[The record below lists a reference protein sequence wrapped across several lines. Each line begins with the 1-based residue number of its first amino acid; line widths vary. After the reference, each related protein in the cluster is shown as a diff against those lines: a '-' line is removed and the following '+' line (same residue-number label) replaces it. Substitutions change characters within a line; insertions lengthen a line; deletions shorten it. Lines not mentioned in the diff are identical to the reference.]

1 LALSTKFRAGCDGA
15 EWTGDDSLSNGQDV
29 QEAGPMKQLSIRQYV
44 AWLTLVPL
52 LFMAVSLESF
62 FLQDRFTSLDAD
74 LAERGHLIARQ
85 LASGSEYGVFSNNM
99 AFLQNIAQGVLQEPD
114 VQGVLILDAASDVLI
129 EAGTFPGAP
138 GNATTPRIGKL
149 KESVNSQTPVHR
161 NSEGLLIY
169 RAIFPAQVVLDDL
182 GTPHQAKQIGAVIVA
197 MSSARTGQLKSQLL
211 LLTVAWTVLFLVFPF
226 SLIYAGSRN
235 IVSPISKLSEAVR
248 ALGDGRLETRASVST
263 RITELETLTRGIND
277 MAAKLQQENDILL
290 QRTDK
295 LTEAQ
300 RIAHLGNWEWDIVNN
315 TLIWSD
321 EIYHIF
327 GLSPQQV
334 NVTYDVFLQA
344 VHPEDRQSVMDC
356 VREAVEQGHPYSMDH
371 RILLPDGSLRYVHE
385 QGEVSR
391 NDDGQ
396 PAKMVGTVLDIT
408 VHKLAEE
415 TIRKLNDELETKVQ
429 ERTKQLL
436 EAQEEMVR
444 KEKLAVLGQVAGSV
458 GHELRNP
465 LGVMNNAVYFLQ
477 AVLTDA
483 DDSVKEY
490 LNIIKSEI
498 ASSERIV
505 SDLLDSV
512 RTKPPHPEVVGLA
525 ELIDQTL
532 RKSTIPPS
540 VTVKLDIPETLP
552 PLWGD
557 AMQIHQVLRNLISNG
572 VEAMPEGG
580 TLEIRAEADEEAMH
594 IAIGVRDSGTGMTTE
609 QLGKL
614 FQPLYT
620 TKARGIGLGL
630 VVVKNLTQANGGT
643 VEVRSE
649 AGKGSLFLVTL
660 PAADKRG

>member
-1 LALSTKFRAGCDGA
+1 
-15 EWTGDDSLSNGQDV
+15 
-29 QEAGPMKQLSIRQYV
+29 MKQLSIRQYV

-138 GNATTPRIGKL
+138 GNATTTRIGKL
-149 KESVNSQTPVHR
+149 KESVNSQMPVHR
-161 NSEGLLIY
+161 NNDGLLIY

-182 GTPHQAKQIGAVIVA
+182 GAPHQAKQIGAVIVA

-211 LLTVAWTVLFLVFPF
+211 LLTVGWTVLFLVFPF
-226 SLIYAGSRN
+226 SLIYVGSRN

-263 RITELETLTRGIND
+263 RIAELETLTRGIND

-334 NVTYDVFLQA
+334 SVTYDVFLQA

-580 TLEIRAEADEEAMH
+580 TLEIRAEVDEEAMH

>member
-1 LALSTKFRAGCDGA
+1 
-15 EWTGDDSLSNGQDV
+15 
-29 QEAGPMKQLSIRQYV
+29 MKQLSIRQYV

-85 LASGSEYGVFSNNM
+85 LASGSEYGVFSDNM
-99 AFLQNIAQGVLQEPD
+99 AFLQNIAQGVLQQPD
-114 VQGVLILDAASDVLI
+114 VQGVLILDAASNVLI

-138 GNATTPRIGKL
+138 GNAATVRTGKL
-149 KESVNSQTPVHR
+149 RESVNSQMPVHR

-182 GTPHQAKQIGAVIVA
+182 GAPHQAKQIGAVIVA
-197 MSSARTGQLKSQLL
+197 MSSARTGHLKSQLL
-211 LLTVAWTVLFLVFPF
+211 LLTVGWTVLFLVFPF
-226 SLIYAGSRN
+226 GLIYAGSRN

-334 NVTYDVFLQA
+334 NVTYDAFLQA

-356 VREAVEQGHPYSMDH
+356 AREALEQGHPYSMDH

-396 PAKMVGTVLDIT
+396 PVKMVGTVLDIT

-429 ERTKQLL
+429 KRTKQLL

-525 ELIDQTL
+525 ELIGQTL
-532 RKSTIPPS
+532 RKSAIPPS
-540 VTVKLDIPETLP
+540 VTVKLDIPELLP

-580 TLEIRAEADEEAMH
+580 TLEIRAVADEAAKNV
-594 IAIGVRDSGTGMTTE
+594 AIGVRDSGIGMTAE
-609 QLGKL
+609 QVGKL

-630 VVVKNLTQANGGT
+630 VVVRNLTQANGGT

-649 AGKGSLFLVTL
+649 QGKGSLFLVSL
-660 PAADKRG
+660 PAADKRESQHAE

>member
-1 LALSTKFRAGCDGA
+1 LGIALSGG
-15 EWTGDDSLSNGQDV
+15 DSLANGQDV
-29 QEAGPMKQLSIRQYV
+29 QEAEPMKQLSIRQYV

-85 LASGSEYGVFSNNM
+85 LASGSEYGVFSDNM
-99 AFLQNIAQGVLQEPD
+99 AFLQNIAQGVLQQPD
-114 VQGVLILDAASDVLI
+114 VQGVLILDAASNVLI

-138 GNATTPRIGKL
+138 GNAATVRTGKL
-149 KESVNSQTPVHR
+149 RESVNSQMPVHR

-182 GTPHQAKQIGAVIVA
+182 GAPHQAKQIGAVIVA
-197 MSSARTGQLKSQLL
+197 MSSARTGHLKSQLL
-211 LLTVAWTVLFLVFPF
+211 LLTVGWTVLFLVFPF
-226 SLIYAGSRN
+226 GLIYAGSRN

-334 NVTYDVFLQA
+334 NVTYDAFLQA

-356 VREAVEQGHPYSMDH
+356 AREALEQGHPYSMDH

-396 PAKMVGTVLDIT
+396 PVKMVGTVLDIT

-429 ERTKQLL
+429 KRTKQLL

-532 RKSTIPPS
+532 CKSTIPPS
-540 VTVKLDIPETLP
+540 VTVKLDIPELLP

-580 TLEIRAEADEEAMH
+580 TLEIRAVADEAAKNV
-594 IAIGVRDSGTGMTTE
+594 AIGVRDSGIGMTAE
-609 QLGKL
+609 QVGKL

-630 VVVKNLTQANGGT
+630 VVVRNLTQANGGT

-649 AGKGSLFLVTL
+649 QGKGSLFLVSL
-660 PAADKRG
+660 PAADKRESQHAE

>member
-1 LALSTKFRAGCDGA
+1 
-15 EWTGDDSLSNGQDV
+15 
-29 QEAGPMKQLSIRQYV
+29 MKQLSIRQYV

-52 LFMAVSLESF
+52 MFMAVSLESF

-74 LAERGHLIARQ
+74 LAERGNLIARQ

-99 AFLQNIAQGVLQEPD
+99 AFLQNIAQGVLQQPD

-138 GNATTPRIGKL
+138 ANAATARAGKL
-149 KESVNSQTPVHR
+149 KELVNSQMQVHR

-182 GTPHQAKQIGAVIVA
+182 GAPHQAKQIGAVIVA

-211 LLTVAWTVLFLVFPF
+211 LLTVGWTVLFLVFPF
-226 SLIYAGSRN
+226 GLIYVGSRN

-334 NVTYDVFLQA
+334 NVTYDAFLQA

-356 VREAVEQGHPYSMDH
+356 AREALEQGHPYSMDH

-396 PAKMVGTVLDIT
+396 PVKMVGTVLDIT

-429 ERTKQLL
+429 KRTKQLL

-525 ELIDQTL
+525 ELIGQTL
-532 RKSTIPPS
+532 RKSAIPPS
-540 VTVKLDIPETLP
+540 VTVKLDIPELLP

-580 TLEIRAEADEEAMH
+580 TLEIRAVADEAAKNV
-594 IAIGVRDSGTGMTTE
+594 AIGVRDSGIGMTAE
-609 QLGKL
+609 QVGKL

-630 VVVKNLTQANGGT
+630 VVVRNLTQANGGT

-649 AGKGSLFLVTL
+649 QGKGSLFLVSL
-660 PAADKRG
+660 PAADKRESQHAE

>member
-1 LALSTKFRAGCDGA
+1 LGIALSGG
-15 EWTGDDSLSNGQDV
+15 DSLANGQDV
-29 QEAGPMKQLSIRQYV
+29 QEAEPMKQLSIRQYV

-85 LASGSEYGVFSNNM
+85 LASGSEYGVFSDNM
-99 AFLQNIAQGVLQEPD
+99 AFLQNIAQGVLQQPD
-114 VQGVLILDAASDVLI
+114 VQGVLILDAASNVLI

-138 GNATTPRIGKL
+138 GNAATVRTGKL
-149 KESVNSQTPVHR
+149 RESVNSQMPVHR

-182 GTPHQAKQIGAVIVA
+182 GAPHQAKQIGAVIVA
-197 MSSARTGQLKSQLL
+197 MSSARTGHLKSQLL
-211 LLTVAWTVLFLVFPF
+211 LLTVGWTVLFLVFPF
-226 SLIYAGSRN
+226 GLIYAGSRN

-334 NVTYDVFLQA
+334 NVTYDAFLQA

-356 VREAVEQGHPYSMDH
+356 AREALEQGHPYSMDH

-396 PAKMVGTVLDIT
+396 PVKMVGTVLDIT

-429 ERTKQLL
+429 KRTKQLL

-540 VTVKLDIPETLP
+540 VTVKLDIPELLP

-580 TLEIRAEADEEAMH
+580 TLEIRAVADEAAKNV
-594 IAIGVRDSGTGMTTE
+594 AIGVRDSGIGMTAE
-609 QLGKL
+609 QVGKL

-630 VVVKNLTQANGGT
+630 VVVRNLTQANGGT

-649 AGKGSLFLVTL
+649 QGKGSLFLVSL
-660 PAADKRG
+660 PAADKRESQHAE